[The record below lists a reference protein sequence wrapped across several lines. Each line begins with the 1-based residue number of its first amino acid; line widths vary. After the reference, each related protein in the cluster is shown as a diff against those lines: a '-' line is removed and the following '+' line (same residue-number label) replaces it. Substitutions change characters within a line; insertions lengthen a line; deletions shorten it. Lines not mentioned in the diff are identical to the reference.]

1 MDIITAE
8 EARNITAN
16 SFRARL
22 MREIKYEAVKGN
34 GWIFNTNVSIED
46 MEWLRSLGYT
56 INSSP
61 SGANACFIVWEIEK

>member
-16 SFRARL
+16 SFRMRL
-22 MREIKYEAVKGN
+22 MQHIKSEAVKGKS
-34 GWIFNTNVSIED
+34 WIFDMNISIED

-56 INSSP
+56 VKLSS
-61 SGANACFIVWEIEK
+61 SRDNACFIVWEIEK